1 MAKQQDKKNE
11 RQAISFSTIIG
22 SPLDACIDAQA
33 MAAKTTWKFT
43 KMTGLNIVP
52 KAEEKK
58 PIDISLQKH
67 IHNSHKIQ
75 SPLLTIVPIPD
86 IQIHNIPISFEQ
98 YFREEVYT
106 SYTATEKSTEF
117 HLTCSSKKDSIIDNV
132 VKPGENK
139 VPAGMAKVLEQLRN
153 SLNISNLTDTQDS
166 DCQSEDKQ

>member
-33 MAAKTTWKFT
+33 MAAKTTWEFT
-43 KMTGLNIVP
+43 KTIGLNTAP

-58 PIDISLQKH
+58 PVDASFQNIN
-67 IHNSHKIQ
+67 NSRKTQ
-75 SPLLTIVPIPD
+75 TPLLTIVPIPD

-98 YFREEVYT
+98 YFKEEIYT
-106 SYTATEKSTEF
+106 SYTAAEKSTDF
-117 HLTCSSKKDSIIDNV
+117 HITYSSKKDSITNDV

-139 VPAGMAKVLEQLRN
+139 VPAGVAKVLEQLRS
-153 SLNISNLTDTQDS
+153 SLNISNLTDTRDS
-166 DCQSEDKQ
+166 ECQSEEKQ